1 MLEMF
6 TKHVL
11 GVDKDCLWLYGK
23 TVAYYANVEQQGRLT
38 LHPHMFLSILNSSS
52 LQKMD
57 PEIWIFRKNSKAF
70 GGGGGACR

>member
-23 TVAYYANVEQQGRLT
+23 TAAYYANVEQQGRLT
-38 LHPHMFLSILNSSS
+38 LHPHMFLSILNLSS

-57 PEIWIFRKNSKAF
+57 PEIWIFRKDSKAF
-70 GGGGGACR
+70 RGGACR